1 MHLVRTALTIAVLT
15 ALTVPGPADAQQKQ
29 SKSERRPIIITDP
42 SFYRGPPPAHQRN
55 YVGPGP
61 TVVPPMERIPS
72 PAPLAQ
78 PPIR

>member
-1 MHLVRTALTIAVLT
+1 MHLVRTLFAIAVLA

-29 SKSERRPIIITDP
+29 GKSERRPIIITDP
-42 SFYRGPPPAHQRN
+42 SFYRGPPPPHERN

-61 TVVPPMERIPS
+61 TIVPPMERVPG